1 MIVVDTGV
9 LYATIDRTDADCR
22 RCSTFLDTASGPL
35 RVPVPVIVETAMLVR
50 SRLGADAEAAFLG
63 ASARELDRV
72 DLTDD
77 DWTRV
82 AELAAT
88 YADLRLGVIDAA
100 VVAVAERLKVTTIAT
115 LNHRDFTVVRPA
127 RCDAFELV
135 P

>member
-1 MIVVDTGV
+1 M
-9 LYATIDRTDADCR
+9 
-22 RCSTFLDTASGPL
+22 ASGPL

-63 ASARELDRV
+63 AAARELDRV

-77 DWTRV
+77 DWTR
-82 AELAAT
+82 
-88 YADLRLGVIDAA
+88 
-100 VVAVAERLKVTTIAT
+100 VAERLKVTTIAT

-127 RCDAFELV
+127 HCDAFELV